1 MGQFHSQ
8 AWFLTTVSLAGWI
21 WIGKSVMHLI
31 LSIGPL
37 HNQILHLEGNEEKRK
52 NKPGSNILKRLQ
64 CHFRYDA
71 TCKSTRQQGNKVRM
85 RDSII
90 RLHSYLGSLCK
101 T

>member
-1 MGQFHSQ
+1 MGQFHPE
-8 AWFLTTVSLAGWI
+8 AWFLTTVSLAVRI
-21 WIGKSVMHLI
+21 WIDKRVVQLI
-31 LSIGPL
+31 FSIRPK
-37 HNQILHLEGNEEKRK
+37 HNRILHLEGNEKKGK
-52 NKPGSNILKRLQ
+52 NKTGSNILKSIQ

-71 TCKSTRQQGNKVRM
+71 THTNTRQQGNKMRM